1 MLQGEC
7 RITGVVVLAAMV
19 FWLQT
24 KLGIRIQ
31 RKGGTMFTF
40 HARKASADAQTL
52 DNLANTTTE
61 VLFGNNPP
69 AP

>member
-1 MLQGEC
+1 
-7 RITGVVVLAAMV
+7 
-19 FWLQT
+19 
-24 KLGIRIQ
+24 
-31 RKGGTMFTF
+31 MFTF